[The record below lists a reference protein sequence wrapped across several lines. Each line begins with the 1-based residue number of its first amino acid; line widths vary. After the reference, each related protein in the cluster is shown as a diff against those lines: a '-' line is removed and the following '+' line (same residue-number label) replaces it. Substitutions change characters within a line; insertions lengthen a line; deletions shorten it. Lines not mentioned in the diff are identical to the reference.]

1 MRHSLIDFADYLSA
15 PQSECSHRFFFF
27 FWVKPEDDENTI
39 KLLTFAI
46 NILYVG
52 KTSFASHTKL
62 KAEATQ

>member
-46 NILYVG
+46 NFVTTGYR
-52 KTSFASHTKL
+52 L
-62 KAEATQ
+62 KKM